1 MLTSEQIKEVAKKLG
16 ADLVGIGDLNRFEG
30 VCREQDPRYI
40 APGAKSII
48 GLGFRVLRGSLRG
61 IEEGTHYYQYPEMSV
76 IHIDEVHAPLVLRKM
91 ACFLEDNGY
100 EGVVQRSV
108 PDRRPASDPGT
119 NPERMPVAKLAYAEA
134 VSPDK
139 PAPDVLMDFRL
150 GAYICGL
157 GEIGYGGFFLTPQ
170 YGPLQRFAF
179 ILTDAP
185 LEVDD
190 IYAGPQ
196 LCDHCG
202 KCITAC
208 PGKAIS
214 ESETVELRAG
224 DARIEHARLDEWQCS
239 AYYMGANAST
249 NPFLAPDA
257 LKDIPDGE
265 KIAAG
270 EKRITEEDF
279 KALRPILNHAYSG
292 MGHGYS
298 ASICGRACYR
308 QCLIHLEER
317 NILAAKFKTPFRT
330 KPPWRLGK

>member
-1 MLTSEQIKEVAKKLG
+1 MLTSEQIKEVAKKCG
-16 ADLVGIGDLNRFEG
+16 ADLVGIGDPNRFKG
-30 VCREQDPRYI
+30 VCKEQDPRYI

-61 IEEGTHYYQYPEMSV
+61 IEEGTHFYQYPEMGV
-76 IHIDEVHAPLVLRKM
+76 VHIDEVHAPSVLRRM
-91 ACFLEDNGY
+91 SCFLEDNGY

-119 NPERMPVAKLAYAEA
+119 NPERVPVAKLAYAEP

-185 LEVDD
+185 LEPDG
-190 IYAGPQ
+190 IYDGPQ
-196 LCDHCG
+196 LCDRCG
-202 KCITAC
+202 KCIAAC

-214 ESETVELRAG
+214 ETKTVELRAG
-224 DARIEHARLDEWQCS
+224 DSRIEHARLDEWQCT

-270 EKRITEEDF
+270 KKHLTEDEV
-279 KALRPILNHAYSG
+279 KALRPILNGAYCG
-292 MGHGYS
+292 MRFGYN

-317 NILAAKFKTPFRT
+317 DILASKFKSPFRT
-330 KPPWRLGK
+330 KSPWSLSE